1 MACDEL
7 QVHLEVERRRR
18 VRGEVA
24 EEEGVHVDAGADAR
38 DVLAAEEGL
47 YVLGEAALW
56 RGVPGRLHWRRRRWR
71 WRRRR
76 RRRGRLRR
84 RRRRGGAALGRRRPL
99 DHLLELGRLQQQAE
113 RRRGGRV
120 AQRRPGR
127 QRELGGAL
135 LAVVVLLVVERGA
148 VDGALRRQQQLLRQA
163 VQHRVRVLRGA
174 GAGARAEPL
183 DVPAEVEVGDGVQA
197 PVLDRRHVV
206 RHRRLLL
213 RPWRAQQGPH
223 ANATG

>member
-76 RRRGRLRR
+76 RLRR
-84 RRRRGGAALGRRRPL
+84 RRRRGGDGGLGRRRPL

-148 VDGALRRQQQLLRQA
+148 VDGALRRR
-163 VQHRVRVLRGA
+163 RPGGA
-174 GAGARAEPL
+174 
-183 DVPAEVEVGDGVQA
+183 
-197 PVLDRRHVV
+197 
-206 RHRRLLL
+206 
-213 RPWRAQQGPH
+213 
-223 ANATG
+223 T